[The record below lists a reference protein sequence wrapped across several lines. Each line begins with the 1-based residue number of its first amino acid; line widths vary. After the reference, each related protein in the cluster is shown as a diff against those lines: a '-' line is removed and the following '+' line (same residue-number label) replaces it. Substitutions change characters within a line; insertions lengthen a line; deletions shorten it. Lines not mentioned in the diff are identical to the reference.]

1 MKKVKF
7 NLIQQNIYVRENAE
21 QVVEDKQDYAVD
33 SYESLDEV
41 VTEKGVE
48 LVRSTQEYPITPES
62 VNSFIE
68 ASNYKNNLEQAL
80 QSSPRGQNIGDVA
93 ELQDILSRNPQA
105 IADFFKQAVEK
116 VNASK
121 AEAAADNKEVAN
133 NG

>member
-21 QVVEDKQDYAVD
+21 QVVEDKQDYAVH

-80 QSSPRGQNIGDVA
+80 QASPRGQNIGDVA

-105 IADFFKQAVEK
+105 IADFFKSAVEK

-121 AEAAADNKEVAN
+121 AEAAADNKEVIN